1 MKESVEY
8 YMYRIQSIIDATLT
22 SSSSQGVVQTI
33 ISSIINILHGAYEK
47 IQQIYFD
54 NILYGQLKRACNKM
68 NQEDYRAWVLMLH
81 IVMFVST
88 MDHSKMISSLQV

>member
-54 NILYGQLKRACNKM
+54 NILYGQLKRACHKM
-68 NQEDYRAWVLMLH
+68 NQEDYRAWVFMLH

-88 MDHSKMISSLQV
+88 MDHSEMISSLQV